1 MAILAFLERQTA
13 TQVIRVNGASTVETF
28 PLLNPAIAL
37 TIPART
43 HVRAAYLVTR
53 DAIDC
58 QHLALIATNPHLW
71 FRHQRTPAFNA
82 APMATKTPINVAA
95 IYRTVVIA
103 ICRSL
108 RRWRSG

>member
-1 MAILAFLERQTA
+1 MAILAFHRRTA
-13 TQVIRVNGASTVETF
+13 TQVIRVNSATAVKTLALFDPYARFTV
-28 PLLNPAIAL
+28 PSSA
-37 TIPART
+37 
-43 HVRAAYLVTR
+43 HVRAASLVAR
-53 DAIDC
+53 DAIDR
-58 QHLALIATNPHLW
+58 QHLALIARHLNS
-71 FRHQRTPAFNA
+71 FRHYRTPAFSA

>member
-71 FRHQRTPAFNA
+71 FRHQRTPMYTVA
-82 APMATKTPINVAA
+82 AMASTPTSVTA
-95 IYRTVVIA
+95 IYRIVVNA
-103 ICRSL
+103 ICLSL
-108 RRWRSG
+108 RRCLSG